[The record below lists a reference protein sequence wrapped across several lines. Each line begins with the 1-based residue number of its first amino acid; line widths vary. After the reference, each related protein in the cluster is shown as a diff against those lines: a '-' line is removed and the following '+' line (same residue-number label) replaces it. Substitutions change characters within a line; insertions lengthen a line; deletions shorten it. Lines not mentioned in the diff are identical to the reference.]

1 VFHMHNPMFAIA
13 LMLCMGTASPI
24 VTLAQTAALPLA
36 DRTTFDAQQRQWLA
50 CVGPLLDASEDRFR
64 AFLAADKRLCGL
76 AVNCVTVEG
85 GQAFQDAALGFDAS
99 FMSNDNLQKWVRSQY
114 VKHLFAVDELKT
126 AELREAEQLETD
138 LTEID
143 DQVLV
148 ELGCDVDLAGH
159 LAQYPKT
166 PADFS
171 ALELGVARAAGALV
185 HEVKQAQVEQF
196 AVVAGGVAVG
206 HYAGEAAADAM
217 RDENGELSGGAWLGS
232 LLVEMAV
239 DATAAN
245 VGQHVADTKG
255 RLRRTAIKS
264 AQDLVHGY
272 IAAAPAE
279 QRTQHLMGCVR
290 RHNSAVVHAVIQELG
305 VDGKWALEVYNH
317 AIDLR
322 RTAKK

>member
-1 VFHMHNPMFAIA
+1 MFSFNKFPLSAILVLA
-13 LMLCMGTASPI
+13 ICVASP
-24 VTLAQTAALPLA
+24 TAALAQTNV
-36 DRTTFDAQQRQWLA
+36 RHTTEQTAWLA
-50 CVGPLLDASEDRFR
+50 CVDPLLDASEERFR
-64 AFLAADKRLCGL
+64 TFLAADKRLCEL
-76 AVNCVTVEG
+76 AVKCVTVEG

-99 FMSNDNLQKWVRSQY
+99 LMNNENLEKWVRSQY

-126 AELREAEQLETD
+126 AQLREAGQLETD

-143 DQVLV
+143 DRVLV
-148 ELGCDVDLAGH
+148 RLGCDVDLAGH
-159 LAQYPKT
+159 LAQHPKT
-166 PADFS
+166 PVDFS
-171 ALELGVARAAGALV
+171 ALELGVARAASALV

-196 AVVAGGVAVG
+196 AVMAGGIAAG

-217 RDENGELSGGAWLGS
+217 RDENGELSGEAWLGS
-232 LLVEMAV
+232 LLVELAV

-245 VGQHVADTKG
+245 VGEHVADTKG

-272 IAAAPAE
+272 IAAAPAD

-305 VDGKWALEVYNH
+305 VDAKWALEVYNH
-317 AIDLR
+317 VVDVR
-322 RTAKK
+322 RAAKK